1 MALEQPFT
9 HWPFSS
15 ASNGRPG
22 QQNSQRNLDRFKRYD
37 TNNSPFMEISPI
49 PTGREFGTFPRN
61 DRQPKNVARKELTQN
76 LNHRASRGFL
86 SPEELTPENQ
96 FLTILPE
103 NEEITRD
110 YPLHEPAFQQ
120 EIHHQY
126 LVQPD
131 QDMAREP
138 SRGLSLMDR
147 YRDTSSFRRTNSLLE
162 FEQFI
167 GQVGEVPTNQRV
179 QNPPHQV
186 QAPQQRQRP
195 QPAMTEQ
202 QSFKRL
208 GLIPQQPQ
216 QPQQQPQQQQAYLV
230 QNGEAYPVQNGGSRR
245 QPNGGLIGG
254 QQYSSGR
261 RQANGGPNV
270 IQMNGLTRPNGVQQ
284 PRVVPTLIPSYPTTA
299 QPIHRNPPRKPKQRR
314 EKGKERNILCCGIG
328 LVLAGFVVLSGFVAA
343 FIAITVLNDAWPSS
357 GLLLAGVVFGLL
369 LIIVGFIFA
378 CHKCY
383 SMEEYD
389 DAPAPVAGDV
399 HPAWQQSL
407 QRSTLDRPANL
418 EAIPMR
424 DLPLVGGDYNEQP
437 LEPDVHVIDG
447 NLGETLP
454 MNAGPSP
461 VANGV
466 PTPLAFAS
474 PFSTSLNDYGMY

>member
-61 DRQPKNVARKELTQN
+61 DRQPKNVARKEVTQN

-96 FLTILPE
+96 FLPILPE
-103 NEEITRD
+103 NEERTRD

-120 EIHHQY
+120 DIHQHQGIHQHQ
-126 LVQPD
+126 VHPD
-131 QDMAREP
+131 RDTTREP

-167 GQVGEVPTNQRV
+167 GQVGEVPTNQRE

-186 QAPQQRQRP
+186 PSPQQRQRQ

-202 QSFKRL
+202 QAFKRL
-208 GLIPQQPQ
+208 GLIPQQ
-216 QPQQQPQQQQAYLV
+216 QQQQ
-230 QNGEAYPVQNGGSRR
+230 AYPVQNGGSRR
-245 QPNGGLIGG
+245 QPNGGLIGV

-270 IQMNGLTRPNGVQQ
+270 NQRNGLTHPNGIQQ

-299 QPIHRNPPRKPKQRR
+299 KPIHRNPPRKPKQRR
-314 EKGKERNILCCGIG
+314 EKGKERKNLCCGIG
-328 LVLAGFVVLSGFVAA
+328 LVLAGFVVMSGFVAA
-343 FIAITVLNDAWPSS
+343 FIAITVLNDAWPNS

-378 CHKCY
+378 CHRCY

-389 DAPAPVAGDV
+389 DTPAPVVGDV
-399 HPAWQQSL
+399 HPVWQQSL

-418 EAIPMR
+418 EAIPMT

-454 MNAGPSP
+454 MNADPSP

-466 PTPLAFAS
+466 PTPLAFAT